1 MNCVLQMSNYWDSS
15 PISSTFVELLGRRTV
30 GTSNYWDSHQFDV
43 PVVRQ
48 FVELLGFKS
57 HYFDICNTELSNT
70 ETRLFGMFE
79 SKGDQKND
87 FFKELRMFVGTSIF
101 YYDNIEKQV
110 TLINLIKT
118 T

>member
-1 MNCVLQMSNYWDSS
+1 MASKAKRGPYQQFDVPVVRRPSSYWDSS
-15 PISSTFVELLGRRTV
+15 PISST
-30 GTSNYWDSHQFDV
+30 
-43 PVVRQ
+43 

-70 ETRLFGMFE
+70 ETRPFGMFE

-87 FFKELRMFVGTSIF
+87 FLKELRMFVGTSIF